1 MITKTMIDFMGDRN
15 RRIAAIF
22 SIVLTLGAL
31 LIIFTKGLNL
41 GIDFTGGTVM
51 EVTYPT
57 SKSPDD
63 IRALLE
69 KNGHQ
74 GIVQNFG
81 SSKDLMIR
89 LTPKKGES
97 NSSPEARALLSQQM
111 TALLKSETPQVE
123 VKRVD
128 FVGPQVGDELREQ
141 GGLAFLLTLGG
152 ILVYVA
158 FRFEYRFAVAAIG
171 SLIHDAIVTVG
182 FFAIT
187 QFEFDLS
194 VLAAILAVL
203 GYSINDT
210 IVIFDR
216 ERENFRKLRSE
227 NVHNVL
233 NISMNETLVRT
244 LMTSFATLIVV
255 VAIYIFGS
263 DATRNF
269 SLALLVGILSGVY
282 STIYIASSLLITMN
296 ITKESLIPVERKD
309 DELDAMP

>member
-158 FRFEYRFAVAAIG
+158 FRFEYRFAVAAIA
-171 SLIHDAIVTVG
+171 SLLHDAIVTIG

-227 NVHNVL
+227 TVHNVL